1 VIFTLVLGLQEL
13 CRSADDLAKAKTVLE
28 HSLIARVFW
37 IRKSKSSLDAQ
48 LLEKESIRFRVC
60 FNAWVYNILTLLIY
74 LDDGRKARP
83 KGPDSMQVAI
93 SLSVT
98 RKVGRR
104 IHLPAEVIA
113 GNIIPGIR
121 AQQQRFHFIE
131 SWARDRVKDLDHKI
145 DLLGRCDWARVHFT
159 SQKRRITYT
168 HHAS

>member
-48 LLEKESIRFRVC
+48 LLKKESIRFRVC

-83 KGPDSMQVAI
+83 KGPDSM
-93 SLSVT
+93 
-98 RKVGRR
+98 
-104 IHLPAEVIA
+104 
-113 GNIIPGIR
+113 
-121 AQQQRFHFIE
+121 
-131 SWARDRVKDLDHKI
+131 
-145 DLLGRCDWARVHFT
+145 
-159 SQKRRITYT
+159 
-168 HHAS
+168 